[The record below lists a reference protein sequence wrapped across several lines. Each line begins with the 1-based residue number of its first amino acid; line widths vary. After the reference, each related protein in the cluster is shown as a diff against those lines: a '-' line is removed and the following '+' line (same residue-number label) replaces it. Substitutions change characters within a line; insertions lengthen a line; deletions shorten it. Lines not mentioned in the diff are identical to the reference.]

1 MQTKLEYFATH
12 QQDWP
17 VAIATNLDVSA
28 MSRSITSTK
37 VEYCTQELHLLNRP
51 ASASSTSGRA
61 QAVMPGCHASADTR
75 QRLTI
80 ASKLGFSSA
89 AATRSLSASCLFT
102 ACSVACAPGATLMST
117 YMQVDQLHTR
127 KIANPL
133 VAGPTDV
140 CSAAP
145 PSYIT
150 SVMITPGS
158 KRWRLVPRNGEATSQ
173 EAVQCS

>member
-28 MSRSITSTK
+28 MSRSITSTRE
-37 VEYCTQELHLLNRP
+37 EYCTQELHLLNRP
-51 ASASSTSGRA
+51 ASISSTSGRA
-61 QAVMPGCHASADTR
+61 QAMMPGCHASADTR

-117 YMQVDQLHTR
+117 CMAHTSHTAC
-127 KIANPL
+127 KITGPL

-150 SVMITPGS
+150 SVMITSGS
-158 KRWRLVPRNGEATSQ
+158 KRWCLVPRNGNATS
-173 EAVQCS
+173 